1 MEQSRDEFHQSRGR
15 AATCKVCFG
24 QALPRFSQQSIHT
37 SFDDDYSTNPKPIP
51 LEAHAPP
58 QHLILRGLPYFREG
72 GRVLKQSAQFT
83 PSFLPASSLSPE
95 AHSCCR
101 CRYCARLRAIRWYAH
116 AARGLTA
123 KSSQSLTWSKSYG
136 PSMLAPAQLVE
147 LKNGETYNGELVA
160 CDNWMNIRCV
170 RAHVLRLLCR
180 RSWPL
185 LRVRLPLCAQL
196 ARRDL
201 HIARRRPL
209 LEAG

>member
-1 MEQSRDEFHQSRGR
+1 MYDRDLEKMGQSRDEFHQSRGR

-58 QHLILRGLPYFREG
+58 QHLILRGLPYFPR
-72 GRVLKQSAQFT
+72 RRPCIKTVSPVHTLIA
-83 PSFLPASSLSPE
+83 ASSLSPE

-123 KSSQSLTWSKSYG
+123 TSSQSLTWSKILR
-136 PSMLAPAQLVE
+136 PVE
-147 LKNGETYNGELVA
+147 
-160 CDNWMNIRCV
+160 C
-170 RAHVLRLLCR
+170 LRL
-180 RSWPL
+180 RSSL
-185 LRVRLPLCAQL
+185 SSRT
-196 ARRDL
+196 ARRTTVS
-201 HIARRRPL
+201 
-209 LEAG
+209 